1 MNTYLYGACG
11 NQGCLS
17 CTPSFI
23 VESEGI
29 EDQYEA
35 KVILER
41 INA

>member
-23 VESEGI
+23 VEAFSN
-29 EDQYEA
+29 DQYEA
-35 KVILER
+35 NIKVER

>member
-17 CTPSFI
+17 CTPAYI
-23 VESEGI
+23 VEGLTDE
-29 EDQYEA
+29 QYEA

-41 INA
+41 IDA